1 MGKIDIKP
9 TVKNR
14 YKLKISDIKN
24 LKIKDRSKICEPLFW
39 RNEVIKA
46 WCICGAVGKFE
57 DAEYWIGIYDEDAPS
72 YAGKFRFNFTTYMG
86 MCSYTFEKFYDK
98 AEIENNYDWQ
108 IQEKFLAKINE
119 LLDLGILSRK

>member
-46 WCICGAVGKFE
+46 WCIGGVVGKFE

-86 MCSYTFEKFYDK
+86 MCSYNFEKFYDK
-98 AEIENNYDWQ
+98 SEIENNYDWQ

>member
-1 MGKIDIKP
+1 MSKVDIRP

-14 YKLKISDIKN
+14 YKLKISDIKK
-24 LKIKDRSKICEPLFW
+24 LKIKDRSKVCEPLFW

-46 WCICGAVGKFE
+46 WCICGVVGKFE
-57 DAEYWIGIYDEDAPS
+57 DAEYWIGIYDEDAPA
-72 YAGKFRFNFTTYMG
+72 YAGKFKFNFTTYMG

-98 AEIENNYDWQ
+98 AEIENNNDWQ

>member
-1 MGKIDIKP
+1 MSKVDIRP

-14 YKLKISDIKN
+14 YKLKISDIKK
-24 LKIKDRSKICEPLFW
+24 LKIKDRSKVCEPLFW

-46 WCICGAVGKFE
+46 WCICCVVGKFE
-57 DAEYWIGIYDEDAPS
+57 DAEYWIGIYDEDAPA
-72 YAGKFRFNFTTYMG
+72 YAGKFKFNFTTYMG

>member
-39 RNEVIKA
+39 RNDVIKA

-86 MCSYTFEKFYDK
+86 MCSYNFEKFYDK
-98 AEIENNYDWQ
+98 SEIENNYDWQ

>member
-46 WCICGAVGKFE
+46 WCICGVVGKFE

-86 MCSYTFEKFYDK
+86 MCSYNFRKFFDYK
-98 AEIENNYDWQ
+98 EIENEVDLEL
-108 IQEKFLAKINE
+108 QEKLLNTINWLIDEKIIN
-119 LLDLGILSRK
+119 IK